1 MFNVKKLKA
10 NVKNDAY
17 SFGQVIMP
25 IDPNTLTASYNSAD
39 WRDST
44 RLTFFDLEARSSKP
58 VLHEF
63 GVNTARRS

>member
-10 NVKNDAY
+10 NAKNNEY

-44 RLTFFDLEARSSKP
+44 RLTFFDLEPSSSQP
-58 VLHEF
+58 VLPEF
-63 GVNTARRS
+63 GVNSAT